1 MRRRVRCLFHPAFLI
16 AWLPTDTRYF
26 RCSVV
31 ALSFL
36 CFCLCWIYVFC
47 LRPKAFLLAQR
58 PAPNAAHMFP
68 RIDIHYPP
76 RSGDNGEGPGRRLH
90 TAAENA
96 FGDSATV
103 ESLRKMQNES
113 QVETMAI
120 HYENAQGHC
129 DDQVAI
135 RPLPDRR
142 RISTCIDPNVLADH
156 FLCLPLGIFVRDQ
169 EERSGSR
176 KMDLDWHEA
185 NIADHNAQ
193 AQIAPAIT
201 RQVVQR
207 LARGGF
213 R

>member
-1 MRRRVRCLFHPAFLI
+1 
-16 AWLPTDTRYF
+16 
-26 RCSVV
+26 
-31 ALSFL
+31 
-36 CFCLCWIYVFC
+36 
-47 LRPKAFLLAQR
+47 
-58 PAPNAAHMFP
+58 MFP

-90 TAAENA
+90 TVAENA
-96 FGDSATV
+96 FGDSAKTV

-185 NIADHNAQ
+185 NIEDQNAQ
-193 AQIAPAIT
+193 ARL
-201 RQVVQR
+201 RQAGNYASSSTT
-207 LARGGF
+207 ARWGGVDGF
-213 R
+213 RVVAWEIGSKTAFGEKLTRGKSRDERQS